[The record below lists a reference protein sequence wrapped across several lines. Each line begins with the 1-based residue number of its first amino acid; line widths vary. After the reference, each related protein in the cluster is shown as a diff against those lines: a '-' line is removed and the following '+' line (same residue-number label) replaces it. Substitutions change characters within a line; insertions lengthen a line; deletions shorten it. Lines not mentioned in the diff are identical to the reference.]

1 MYIKYSYQL
10 HQSEGYPFDG
20 RIERIARF
28 YLVRFI
34 NKTGSFT
41 ALLPQG
47 HIAFFFFVCLLCKV
61 MKLSLQHVK
70 RMLNASYFF

>member
-47 HIAFFFFVCLLCKV
+47 HIVVFFF
-61 MKLSLQHVK
+61 MSI
-70 RMLNASYFF
+70 M